1 MSAAMRLEDCYRLL
15 EVDRTATDE
24 EVRNAWR
31 DLSKVWHPDRFAHD
45 PAMQRKAQE
54 KLKSVN
60 EAYEAIRAARAGTWR
75 GDRGRAAESHAADAP
90 WRVRMQGRQLGFESL
105 AQIAMYV
112 ERGAIREP
120 AEVME
125 ASKGTWMALNAVPE
139 LRQALGRRRVR
150 RYRSW
155 GFACIAAA
163 LFLLVRRPTPGGLII
178 AAILFVAAFILISR
192 MRET

>member
-1 MSAAMRLEDCYRLL
+1 MSAAMRLDDCYRLL
-15 EVDRTATDE
+15 EVDRNATDD

-75 GDRGRAAESHAADAP
+75 GDRGRASDRPAADAP
-90 WRVRMQGRQLGFESL
+90 WRVRMEGRQLGFASL
-105 AQIAMYV
+105 AEIAMYV
-112 ERGAIREP
+112 ERGAIRLP

-125 ASKGTWMALNAVPE
+125 VATGQWLPLDKVPE
-139 LRQALGRRRVR
+139 LRQALARRRVR
-150 RYRSW
+150 RYRGW
-155 GFACIAAA
+155 GFACAAAA
-163 LFLLVRRPTPGGLII
+163 LFILVRRPTPGGLIL
-178 AAILFVAAFILISR
+178 AAILFVAAFILIAR
-192 MRET
+192 MRQP